1 MAALLGLRGKSV
13 VTLLFACLLAL
24 LPAALIGWKAVDEV
38 RRHFASAYAEQ
49 YTLLQMQRIM
59 APLSRE
65 LALSRRFAD
74 SIVTREWLRDP
85 TDPERRQRFFREA
98 EGYRQQFTSGA
109 FFIVDHASGDYYFS
123 DGDASNGQRPL
134 ARPTYRLSP
143 QREEDAW
150 YFATMDSSATYNIN
164 VNVDRALER
173 AMIWLNIKIMDDGE
187 PLGLAGGSIDLSDF
201 LDRFIRSAPAGLT
214 PMIIDSRGALQA
226 HADPERIALSS
237 VNLSQALNGDLGLYA
252 MLDGATQREA
262 LRAAIQQATRRPG
275 EIATLETTL
284 EGEPRLLT
292 LGYIPELRWLMVT
305 TLDLG
310 AYPLLD
316 SRWFWPMVLALGL
329 ILAILMGAF
338 AYATHRLIL
347 RPLRRLTLS
356 AQAIAGGDY
365 SPRLPTGR
373 DDEIGALSQA
383 FSRMAN
389 QVERYTRDL
398 EGQVRERTRALETA
412 HAEMAAAHQQLGDS
426 IQYASIIQRAILP
439 DNQLERHLA
448 HHYGVLWKPR
458 DTVGGD
464 FYVFRAS
471 GRGYL
476 LGVVDCAG
484 HGVPGA
490 MMTMLARALI
500 DQAIAR
506 HSADDPAA
514 LLTEIDRRG
523 RELLP
528 AERLPS
534 SIATNMDLGL
544 VWVDPHRER
553 LTYAGAKI
561 DLYASDGE
569 TLTRLKANKRAI
581 GHRRPG
587 HYSNQ
592 HLPLAA
598 GHSYYLC
605 SDGFLDQAG
614 GSHGFGFGNPRFEAL
629 IKAQAGRPLGEQMQA
644 FEAALSAYRGELPQ
658 RDDITLL
665 AFRAEPTAGPA
676 THSPTEPPTGSR

>member
-13 VTLLFACLLAL
+13 VTLLLACLLAL
-24 LPAALIGWKAVDEV
+24 IPAALIGWKAIDDIH
-38 RRHFASAYAEQ
+38 RHFARAYAEN
-49 YTLLQMQRIM
+49 YTLLHMQRIV
-59 APLSRE
+59 APVTRE

-74 SIVTREWLRDP
+74 SVVTREWLEAPD
-85 TDPERRQRFFREA
+85 DAERRARFLEEA
-98 EGYRQQFTSGA
+98 EGFRGQFTSRAYFIIDHDSGA
-109 FFIVDHASGDYYFS
+109 YFFS
-123 DGDASNGQRPL
+123 DPDQVTNGMT
-134 ARPTYRLSP
+134 PTYHLSRDEP
-143 QREEDAW
+143 DDAW
-150 YFATMDSSATYNIN
+150 YFDLMASSASHNIN
-164 VNVDRALER
+164 VNIDRALQQ
-173 AMIWLNIKIMDDGE
+173 AMIWLNVKVQENGRL
-187 PLGLAGGSIDLSDF
+187 LGLAGGSIDLSDF
-201 LDRFIRSAPAGLT
+201 LDHFMRDVPAGIL
-214 PMIIDSRGALQA
+214 PMVVDPRGAIQA
-226 HADPERIALSS
+226 HPDTAHIAWSS
-237 VNLSQALNGDLGLYA
+237 FNTAFGAEDGQRLQYLVDDDHRAGVTQTLQEA
-252 MLDGATQREA
+252 M
-262 LRAAIQQATRRPG
+262 RRPG
-275 EIATLETTL
+275 TIQHLEVAI
-284 EGEPRLLT
+284 EDQPRLLT
-292 LGYIPELRWLMVT
+292 IGYIPELQWLMVT
-305 TLDLG
+305 ALDTSL
-310 AYPLLD
+310 AQVLE
-316 SRWFWPMVLALGL
+316 SRWLWTLVIALTL
-329 ILAILMGAF
+329 ILGTLLLAF
-338 AYATHRLIL
+338 AYATERLIL
-347 RPLRRLTLS
+347 APLNRLKAS

-365 SPRLPTGR
+365 RSRLPTGR

-398 EGQVRERTRALETA
+398 EGQVRERTQALEAA
-412 HAEMAAAHQQLGDS
+412 HAKVAAAHQQLGDS

-439 DNQLERHLA
+439 DTQLDRHLS

-464 FYVFRAS
+464 FYVFRATE
-471 GRGYL
+471 RGYL

-500 DQAIAR
+500 DQAIAH

-544 VWVDPHRER
+544 VWVDPQRRE

-569 TLTRLKANKRAI
+569 ELIRLKANKRAL

-587 HYSNQ
+587 HYTNQ
-592 HLPLAA
+592 SLPLQA
-598 GHSYYLC
+598 GWSYTLC

-629 IKAQAGRPLGEQMQA
+629 LKAQAGRPLAEQMRA

-665 AFRAEPTAGPA
+665 AFRAEPAAGPA
-676 THSPTEPPTGSR
+676 SHSPTETQPD

>member
-1 MAALLGLRGKSV
+1 MAAFLGLRGKSV
-13 VTLLFACLLAL
+13 VTLLLACLLAL
-24 LPAALIGWKAVDEV
+24 IPAGLIGWKAVDDI
-38 RRHFASAYAEQ
+38 RRHFAQAYAEN
-49 YTLLQMQRIM
+49 YTLLQMQRIA
-59 APLSRE
+59 APVSRE

-74 SIVTREWLRDP
+74 SLITREWLADI
-85 TDPERRQRFFREA
+85 DDDEHQARFLEEA
-98 EGYRQQFTSGA
+98 EGFRRQLTSQA
-109 FFIVDHASGDYYFS
+109 YFIVDHASGAYFFN
-123 DGDASNGQRPL
+123 DGDPADDRTQ
-134 ARPTYRLSP
+134 PTYRLSP
-143 QREEDAW
+143 DEPDDTW
-150 YFATMDSSATYNIN
+150 YFALMADGASDNIN
-164 VNVDRALER
+164 VNIDRALQQ
-173 AMIWLNIKIMDDGE
+173 AMIWINVKVEENGE

-201 LDRFIRSAPAGLT
+201 LDRFMRDAPAGLL
-214 PMIIDSRGALQA
+214 PMIIDPLGAIQIHPDTAHIAWSSFTTASDAEDGQRLQQLVDDADRDKVTHALQEA
-226 HADPERIALSS
+226 IRHPGTIRHLDADF
-237 VNLSQALNGDLGLYA
+237 
-252 MLDGATQREA
+252 
-262 LRAAIQQATRRPG
+262 
-275 EIATLETTL
+275 
-284 EGEPRLLT
+284 EGRPRLLT
-292 LGYIPELRWLMVT
+292 LGYIPELQWLLVTALDTGTAQLLERRWLW
-305 TLDLG
+305 TLIIALTLVLG
-310 AYPLLD
+310 TLL
-316 SRWFWPMVLALGL
+316 L
-329 ILAILMGAF
+329 AF
-338 AYATHRLIL
+338 AYATDRLIL
-347 RPLRRLTLS
+347 APLNRLKAS

-365 SPRLPTGR
+365 RSRLPTGR

-383 FSRMAN
+383 FSRMAS
-389 QVERYTRDL
+389 QVERNTRDL
-398 EGQVRERTRALETA
+398 EGKVRERTRALEAA

-439 DNQLERHLA
+439 DSQLERHLA

-500 DQAIAR
+500 DQAIAQHR
-506 HSADDPAA
+506 ADDPAT

-528 AERLPS
+528 AEHLPS

-544 VWVDPHRER
+544 VWVDPDRAQ
-553 LTYAGAKI
+553 LTFAGAKI

-587 HYSNQ
+587 EYVNQ
-592 HLPLAA
+592 TLPIAP
-598 GHSYYLC
+598 GSSYYLC

-629 IKAQAGRPLGEQMQA
+629 IKAQASRPLAEQMHA
-644 FEAALSAYRGELPQ
+644 FEAALRAYRGKLPQ

-665 AFRAEPTAGPA
+665 AFRAEPARDPA
-676 THSPTEPPTGSR
+676 PHHSPTEPPAGSR